1 MSVLLLV
8 LLLVGV
14 LFAVIQNRQ
23 SSLKKD
29 KLELLRAILPLCI
42 IAHHL
47 SYIDFLKEFRSWG
60 PIVNAVFF
68 AISGYG
74 LAVSYR
80 AKREEYLNGFLL
92 KKVLRL
98 MLPLLIV
105 TSIYLICFNTDP
117 IRTVFYDL
125 IANGTSPLPYS
136 WFVYVLMLMYVFF
149 YIAYKYLPDYIRNI
163 SVVLLV
169 IVYMVLAYGAG
180 YNKIW
185 FYSVVAFPAGLYYA
199 EYETRIS
206 SLLKSRWILGFVSF
220 FVICILAFTISV
232 HQTITDYIYITALPL
247 VIFMLLSR
255 TDIQNL
261 NTSVVTFLSR
271 ISFEVYLL
279 QGFSMALL
287 RNSKVFIQSDLLYVL
302 GVYAI
307 TIVTAYLVNSIVR
320 AINNKISL
328 IVYQHENSTC
338 R

>member
-1 MSVLLLV
+1 MSILLLI
-8 LLLVGV
+8 LLLIGV

-23 SSLKKD
+23 SPLKKD
-29 KLELLRAILPLCI
+29 KLEILRAILPLCI

-74 LAVSYR
+74 LAVSYQV
-80 AKREEYLNGFLL
+80 KGEEYLRGLL
-92 KKVLRL
+92 FKKVLRL
-98 MLPLLIV
+98 LLPLLIV
-105 TSIYLICFNTDP
+105 TSIYLICFNSDP
-117 IRTVFYDL
+117 IRTVFHNL
-125 IANGTSPLPYS
+125 VANGTSPLPYS

-149 YIAYKYLPDYIRNI
+149 YIAYKFLPDNIRNI
-163 SVVLLV
+163 SVVVLV
-169 IVYMVLAYGAG
+169 LVYMVLAYKVG

-185 FYSVVAFPAGLYYA
+185 FYSVVAFPAGLYYSD
-199 EYETRIS
+199 YEARIS
-206 SLLKSRWILGFVSF
+206 SMLKSRWVLGFVSF
-220 FVICILAFTISV
+220 LLICILAFTISV
-232 HQTITDYIYITALPL
+232 HQTITDYIYIAALPL

-261 NTSVVTFLSR
+261 NSSVVTFLSK

-287 RNSKVFIQSDLLYVL
+287 RNNRLFIQSDLLYVL
-302 GVYAI
+302 GVYTI
-307 TIVTAYLVNSIVR
+307 TIVTAYLLNRIIR